1 MGPYH
6 DVAPSLS
13 RPTAPMFARFDGVV
27 EEDIDSVSSGWREPV
42 FRSYAAKV
50 FVYFLNVIPGI
61 EQDE

>member
-1 MGPYH
+1 
-6 DVAPSLS
+6 
-13 RPTAPMFARFDGVV
+13 MFARFDGVV